1 VLQLKLNRARKI
13 NGFYQAI
20 VHPRTAHDL
29 METSEWREAQ
39 NYGQTG
45 RIFDGSL
52 GTLYGVKFWESDKA
66 KVFTNASSGAGGAG
80 NIDIFATVIL
90 GQNAYA
96 IVDLAGHN
104 LKTYHKPLGSAGT
117 ADPVDQQQSM
127 GWKVGFTAKIL
138 HDAFMIRVEH
148 ACSTANNAS

>member
-1 VLQLKLNRARKI
+1 
-13 NGFYQAI
+13 
-20 VHPRTAHDL
+20 
-29 METSEWREAQ
+29 
-39 NYGQTG
+39 
-45 RIFDGSL
+45 
-52 GTLYGVKFWESDKA
+52 
-66 KVFTNASSGAGGAG
+66 
-80 NIDIFATVIL
+80 VIL

-138 HDAFMIRVEH
+138 HDEFMIRVEH